1 MGKKLRSRF
10 ELIKKE
16 TAPVKKKPKEKEP
29 EPYNTAEVLRKRL
42 EKAGKY
48 SLNTTRGSFVC
59 PTCGKKRVY
68 FEKSIYIPGYTV
80 LKCGECWNITEPM
93 ATRYELRKAYR
104 DGKWSKASRP
114 KPEHYDSEG
123 LDNLL
128 IGIAGQLVR
137 DYNYWQEKAD
147 FWDDEL
153 KNVLDQIERWKEA
166 KATTSKACWAAQKAY
181 DQTIVKLDI
190 CADSLDESLNFA
202 LDRMDEREREA
213 MHSEFS
219 SWAFER
225 PDLLV
230 QEMRRANR
238 RKNGE
243 PKEKVRR
250 ICIRPQAKTL

>member
-1 MGKKLRSRF
+1 MGKRVKSRF
-10 ELIKKE
+10 ALMVKTPKV
-16 TAPVKKKPKEKEP
+16 AANKPPVAI
-29 EPYNTAEVLRKRL
+29 YNTADILRKRIENDRNYVL
-42 EKAGKY
+42 P
-48 SLNTTRGSFVC
+48 TRNHGHKC
-59 PTCGKKRVY
+59 PVCGKSQMH
-68 FEKSIYIPGYTV
+68 FEKSIYIPGYV
-80 LKCGECWNITEPM
+80 LLKCDNCWTVTSPM

-137 DYNYWQEKAD
+137 DYNYWQKKAD
-147 FWDDEL
+147 FWDGEL
-153 KNVLDQIERWKEA
+153 KAVLDQIARWKGA
-166 KATTSKACWAAQKAY
+166 KAMTSEACWAAQKAY

-225 PDLLV
+225 PELLV